1 MAEYVHDQYGDH
13 LRIFRILHGPDAGS
27 IRAKIQKTNS
37 NGEEWEASLGPVDP
51 MAVIAAI
58 RAECEMHEDDETT
71 EAEPVQVT
79 GEDAGVHRTP
89 ATAEEPRPW
98 AGADEPLIDQI
109 LGRIGTLEE
118 QALQQDEEVEAHSM
132 LSDHWSRRLD
142 VAREALKMIPAGKR
156 GGMVAAIA
164 GEDNPV
170 ENRVEKALKI
180 ARFAADEDRNIEGVD
195 R

>member
-1 MAEYVHDQYGDH
+1 R
-13 LRIFRILHGPDAGS
+13 LRIQETGPD
-27 IRAKIQKTNS
+27 
-37 NGEEWEASLGPVDP
+37 GEERMASLVPFDPVAVISAVQGAAGIDIKGLDKRKEEQLLRHARDGKEDGEKLPVDP
-51 MAVIAAI
+51 DLIEKLIMLAG
-58 RAECEMHEDDETT
+58 R
-71 EAEPVQVT
+71 EPF
-79 GEDAGVHRTP
+79 AP

-98 AGADEPLIDQI
+98 AGADETIIDQM
-109 LGRIGTLEE
+109 LDRIGTLEE

>member
-1 MAEYVHDQYGDH
+1 MAEYVHDRDGDH

-27 IRAKIQKTNS
+27 IRLRIQETGPD
-37 NGEEWEASLGPVDP
+37 GEERGASLGPVDP
-51 MAVIAAI
+51 VAVIAAVRVAAGMPI
-58 RAECEMHEDDETT
+58 EESP
-71 EAEPVQVT
+71 EAEPVS
-79 GEDAGVHRTP
+79 EPHAP

-98 AGADEPLIDQI
+98 TGADEPIIDQM
-109 LGRIGTLEE
+109 LHRIGTLEE

-132 LSDHWSRRLD
+132 RSDHWSRRLD